1 MADIHVHVVVIY
13 FSTLKYDH
21 VHSVLLYISDAPS
34 TLCCSAGKAAD
45 VPSVSPEDLEEIE
58 QILESLVEERTRLKK
73 EQETLKELKQD
84 VTEYLEV

>member
-1 MADIHVHVVVIY
+1 M
-13 FSTLKYDH
+13 
-21 VHSVLLYISDAPS
+21 
-34 TLCCSAGKAAD
+34 
-45 VPSVSPEDLEEIE
+45 PSVSPEDLEEIE